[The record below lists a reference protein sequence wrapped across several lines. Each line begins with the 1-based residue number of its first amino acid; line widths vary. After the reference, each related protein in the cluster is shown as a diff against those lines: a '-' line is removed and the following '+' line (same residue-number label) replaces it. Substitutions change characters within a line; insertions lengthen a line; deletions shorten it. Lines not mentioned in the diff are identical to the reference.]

1 MKIFRII
8 IISNILIFLLGC
20 DKNDENIFLE
30 GNIVGFVNHLVDET
44 GNEVEDKSG
53 VNVTIEGLTSSAIT
67 NEDGRFELSNVR
79 AGTYNIIYK
88 KTGYGSLKIF
98 GFQFI
103 GGNIPA
109 MLYETTLYEQPKIDI
124 QSLDISFNGN
134 IINITGEITEP
145 NYFSVQI
152 FINDSSNVSNE
163 NYDYASARYSYS
175 DWTYTQFSQNIYLN
189 ETPYSQGDKVYLV
202 IYFINPNEESGY
214 YDYEK
219 ETLTYSSYKK
229 ASSVINLILE

>member
-1 MKIFRII
+1 MKIFKII

-30 GNIVGFVNHLVDET
+30 GNIVGFVNLVDET

-53 VNVTIEGLTSSAIT
+53 VNISIEGLTNSANT
-67 NEDGRFELSNVR
+67 NENGRFELSNVP
-79 AGTYNIIYK
+79 AGTYNIIYN
-88 KTGYGSLKIF
+88 KTGF
-98 GFQFI
+98 GIYKRFSYQFI
-103 GGNIPA
+103 GGNVPA
-109 MLYETTLYEQPKIDI
+109 FLYETSLYEQPKIEI
-124 QSLDISFNGN
+124 QSLDISFTDN
-134 IINITGEITEP
+134 IINIAGEITET
-145 NYFSVQI
+145 NHFTVQT

-163 NYDYASARYSYS
+163 NYDHASARYSYS
-175 DWTYTQFSQNIYLN
+175 GWAYTQFSQSIYLS

-202 IYFINPNEESGY
+202 IYFINPNEEYGY

-219 ETLTYSSYKK
+219 ETRIYSSYKK